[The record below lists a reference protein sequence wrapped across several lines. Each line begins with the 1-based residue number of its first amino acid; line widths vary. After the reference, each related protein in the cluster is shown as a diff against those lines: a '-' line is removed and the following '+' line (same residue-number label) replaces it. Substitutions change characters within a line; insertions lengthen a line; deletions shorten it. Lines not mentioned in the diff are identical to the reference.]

1 MFHSFPSFN
10 QSVNRP
16 LLSSRTSQFA
26 ESWRNSSSS
35 SSNLQCN
42 IMRVCPP
49 IRISSANRQITRPPF
64 SFPLQSSTF
73 EWKTPFQVGDWERIV
88 LWIVEMAK
96 VQKVLKMEI
105 DRKDFREDNSACQ
118 PMENVKSVINK
129 HTESTSEFWVAEPAV
144 RFLGKLS
151 IFFYKYFG
159 TCEFE
164 VTV

>member
-1 MFHSFPSFN
+1 M
-10 QSVNRP
+10 V
-16 LLSSRTSQFA
+16 
-26 ESWRNSSSS
+26 
-35 SSNLQCN
+35 
-42 IMRVCPP
+42 
-49 IRISSANRQITRPPF
+49 
-64 SFPLQSSTF
+64 
-73 EWKTPFQVGDWERIV
+73 
-88 LWIVEMAK
+88 K

-105 DRKDFREDNSACQ
+105 DRKDFREDNSVYQ
-118 PMENVKSVINK
+118 PMENVKSVISK